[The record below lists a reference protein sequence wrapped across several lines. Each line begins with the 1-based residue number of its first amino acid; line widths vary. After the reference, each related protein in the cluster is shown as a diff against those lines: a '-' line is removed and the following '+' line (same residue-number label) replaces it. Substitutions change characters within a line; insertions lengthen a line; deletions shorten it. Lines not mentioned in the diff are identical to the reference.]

1 VEVGHRA
8 YREVF
13 PVEERLLRVDPELP
27 TVYGGQVNLV
37 EGGAGD
43 LQELVEM
50 RAWVGQAALNPI
62 VSLAGF
68 LPVDPEFPLVTCSVL
83 VIQKTRCVC
92 GRLGVPLIHVG
103 CPNVGSLK
111 KCSAPD
117 ILAHLL

>member
-50 RAWVGQAALNPI
+50 RA
-62 VSLAGF
+62 
-68 LPVDPEFPLVTCSVL
+68 
-83 VIQKTRCVC
+83 
-92 GRLGVPLIHVG
+92 
-103 CPNVGSLK
+103 
-111 KCSAPD
+111 
-117 ILAHLL
+117 